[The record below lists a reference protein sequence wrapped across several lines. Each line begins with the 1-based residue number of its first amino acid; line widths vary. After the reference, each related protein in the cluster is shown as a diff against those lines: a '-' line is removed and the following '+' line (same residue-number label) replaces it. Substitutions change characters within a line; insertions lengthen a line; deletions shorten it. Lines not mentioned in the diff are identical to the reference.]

1 MTAETIVI
9 LNTPARRSASS
20 SKTFTIDTDCT
31 RLWAIARQPSSKQ
44 CFRSLGLI
52 HGVIN
57 KPRQQQQIQHVPSF
71 RVSLEG
77 CTPLTAATF
86 LLLLLLL
93 FRGIIRVDCYFVVR
107 NEQAGVEYRNSFVG
121 IWLTGRSV
129 WFLTLEQVSFWLWRP
144 STLISEAI

>member
-20 SKTFTIDTDCT
+20 LKTFTIDNDCT

-44 CFRSLGLI
+44 CFRSLDHLI

-71 RVSLEG
+71 RVSAKG
-77 CTPLTAATF
+77 CTP
-86 LLLLLLL
+86 
-93 FRGIIRVDCYFVVR
+93 
-107 NEQAGVEYRNSFVG
+107 Q
-121 IWLTGRSV
+121 
-129 WFLTLEQVSFWLWRP
+129 
-144 STLISEAI
+144 